1 MWNYLCNIFTPILLI
16 FQFMAAPQMELTQR
30 EIQVLQFLVEG
41 MNSREI
47 AKEMFI
53 SVNTVQY
60 HRKQLL
66 RKTESHNVAELIG
79 KAYRLNLIPRNN

>member
-1 MWNYLCNIFTPILLI
+1 
-16 FQFMAAPQMELTQR
+16 MELTQR
-30 EIQVLQFLVEG
+30 ELQVLKFLVEG
-41 MNSREI
+41 KNSREI

-53 SVNTVQY
+53 SINTVQY

-79 KAYRLNLIPRNN
+79 KAYRQNLIPHE

>member
-1 MWNYLCNIFTPILLI
+1 
-16 FQFMAAPQMELTQR
+16 MAAPLKDLTLR
-30 EIQVLQFLVEG
+30 EIQVLKYLVEG

-53 SVNTVQY
+53 SINTVQY

-79 KAYRLNLIPRNN
+79 KAYRLNLIPKND

>member
-1 MWNYLCNIFTPILLI
+1 
-16 FQFMAAPQMELTQR
+16 MAAPQMELTQR

>member
-1 MWNYLCNIFTPILLI
+1 MT
-16 FQFMAAPQMELTQR
+16 APQMELTQR